1 MKNMAD
7 NNSDLIFSEIKERLA
22 MQFQS
27 IDGLDAKAGNIM
39 VFVSVILSII
49 LQKDI
54 GAIYLFPIA
63 SLFISM
69 ALAFQ
74 AYGAKEYR
82 RDPNPEA
89 LVDKYLNSTYA
100 KTRDQLISNFKSSY
114 VDNKQRIAEKAK
126 NINYSLFALMYGI
139 SILIILVVGDNI

>member
-7 NNSDLIFSEIKERLA
+7 KNSDLIFSEIKERLA

-49 LQKDI
+49 LQNDI

-74 AYGAKEYR
+74 AYRAKEYR

-89 LVDKYLNSTYA
+89 LVNKYLNSTYA
-100 KTRDQLISNFKSSY
+100 ETRDQLISNLKSSCIE
-114 VDNKQRIAEKAK
+114 NKQSIAKKAK
-126 NINYSLFALMYGI
+126 DINCSLFALIYGMFL
-139 SILIILVVGDNI
+139 LIILVVGDNI